1 MLSSTI
7 KLWFIALLLVP
18 GYAMGQGD
26 FFWSFQDLNSGATNS
41 AAEGTF
47 AVGETGSLYLYYS
60 TMNSELDTGAGLDIS
75 LTNSGVVEFSAAET
89 FDFDICLFGGGD
101 CVPATIDPRWVDA
114 FGPAQ
119 SVTSDTITGLNAFTV
134 VNGMGILNSNTG
146 PIFLDAGY
154 DFGAEAFLFGRVD
167 FVATGVGTTNL
178 ETSAGAIGI
187 VHDGQTV
194 NPIFGGASINVV
206 PVPEPALSPLVI
218 LAAVVLRRKRR

>member
-18 GYAMGQGD
+18 AYAMGQGD

-60 TMNSELDTGAGLDIS
+60 TMNSELDTGVGLDIS
-75 LTNSGVVEFSAAET
+75 LTNSDVIEFTAAET
-89 FDFDICLFGGGD
+89 FDFEICVAGCNTGILLGD
-101 CVPATIDPRWVDA
+101 RWGDA
-114 FGPAQ
+114 HGSAQ
-119 SVTSDTITGLNAFTV
+119 SVEAEAINGLNAFTV
-134 VNGMGILNSNTG
+134 LSGSGLVNLTTG
-146 PIFLDAGY
+146 PGLLDQGY
-154 DFGAEAFLFGRVD
+154 DIDAEAFLFGRVD
-167 FVATGVGTTNL
+167 FIATGSGTTSL

-206 PVPEPALSPLVI
+206 PVPEPFLSPFII
-218 LAAVVLRRKRR
+218 LATIVFRRTRL